1 MEHLSEFA
9 TRVTLLGRLRAAPDD
24 PAAWSEFV
32 EWYGRKIYAWCRA
45 WGLQE
50 SDAQD
55 VTQDVFV
62 NLSVRMRDFHYDP
75 SRSFRAWL
83 KTLTHHAWQDY
94 LEKQRRPGR
103 GSGSESVMER
113 LAAVEAQDDLAFR
126 LGVAFDQELLK
137 EAAARVRLR
146 VEPRTWDAFHLLAVE
161 GDPGAEV
168 ARRLQDEGGDRVRRP
183 EIKVQRRSKARKS
196 VGWSQE

>member
-1 MEHLSEFA
+1 VEHPSEFA

-32 EWYGRKIYAWCRA
+32 AWYGGKIYAWCRA

-55 VTQDVFV
+55 VTQEVFL
-62 NLSVRMRDFHYDP
+62 NLSVRMHDFRYDP

-113 LAAVEAQDDLAFR
+113 LAAVEAQEDLALR
-126 LGVAFDQELLK
+126 LAEAFDQEMLK

-161 GDPGAEV
+161 GRSGAEV
-168 ARRLQDEGGDRVRRP
+168 AQQLQMKVATVFVARS
-183 EIKVQRRSKARKS
+183 KVQRMLREEVSRLDR
-196 VGWSQE
+196 E

>member
-1 MEHLSEFA
+1 MEHPSEFA

-32 EWYGRKIYAWCRA
+32 ALVWRQDLRLVPRLGTPGVRRPGRDPG
-45 WGLQE
+45 GLPH
-50 SDAQD
+50 
-55 VTQDVFV
+55 
-62 NLSVRMRDFHYDP
+62 LSVRMHEFRYDP

-113 LAAVEAQDDLAFR
+113 LAAVEAQDDLAR
-126 LGVAFDQELLK
+126 GWPRPSIRSCSK

-146 VEPRTWDAFHLLAVE
+146 VEPRTWDAFRLLAIE
-161 GDPGAEV
+161 GRSGAEAAQQLRMKVATVFV
-168 ARRLQDEGGDRVRRP
+168 ARS
-183 EIKVQRRSKARKS
+183 KVQRMLR
-196 VGWSQE
+196 QEVSRLDRV

>member
-1 MEHLSEFA
+1 VEHLSEFA

-32 EWYGRKIYAWCRA
+32 AWYGGKIYAWCRA

-55 VTQDVFV
+55 VTQEVFL
-62 NLSVRMRDFHYDP
+62 NLSVRMHDFRYDP

-113 LAAVEAQDDLAFR
+113 LAAVAAQEDLAFR
-126 LGVAFDQELLK
+126 LAEAFDQELLK

-146 VEPRTWDAFHLLAVE
+146 VEPRTWNAFHLLAVE
-161 GDPGAEV
+161 GRPGAEV
-168 ARRLQDEGGDRVRRP
+168 AQRLRMKVATVFVARS
-183 EIKVQRRSKARKS
+183 KVQRMLREE
-196 VGWSQE
+196 VGRLDRV

>member
-1 MEHLSEFA
+1 MEHPSEFA

-32 EWYGRKIYAWCRA
+32 AWYGGKIYAWCRA

-55 VTQDVFV
+55 VFL
-62 NLSVRMRDFHYDP
+62 NLSVRMHDFRYDP
-75 SRSFRAWL
+75 GRSFRAWL

-113 LAAVEAQDDLAFR
+113 LAAVEAQDDLARR
-126 LGVAFDQELLK
+126 LAEAFDQELLK

-146 VEPRTWDAFHLLAVE
+146 VEPRTWNAFHLLAIE
-161 GDPGAEV
+161 GRSGAEV
-168 ARRLQDEGGDRVRRP
+168 ARRLQMKVATVFVARS
-183 EIKVQRRSKARKS
+183 KVQRMLREE
-196 VGWSQE
+196 VGRLDRV

>member
-1 MEHLSEFA
+1 MEHPSEFA

-32 EWYGRKIYAWCRA
+32 AWYGGKIYAWCRA

-55 VTQDVFV
+55 VTQEVFL
-62 NLSVRMRDFHYDP
+62 NLSVRMHDFRYDP

-83 KTLTHHAWQDY
+83 KTLTHHAWRDY

-103 GSGSESVMER
+103 GSGSESAMER
-113 LAAVEAQDDLAFR
+113 LAAVEAQDDLASR
-126 LGVAFDQELLK
+126 LAEAFDQEVLK

-161 GDPGAEV
+161 GRSGAEV
-168 ARRLQDEGGDRVRRP
+168 AQRLRMKVATVFVARS
-183 EIKVQRRSKARKS
+183 KVQRMLREE
-196 VGWSQE
+196 VGRLDRD

>member
-1 MEHLSEFA
+1 MEHPSEFA

-24 PAAWSEFV
+24 PDAWSEFV
-32 EWYGRKIYAWCRA
+32 AWYGGKIYAWCRA

-55 VTQDVFV
+55 VIQEVFL
-62 NLSVRMRDFHYDP
+62 NLSVRMHDFRYDP

-83 KTLTHHAWQDY
+83 KTLTHHAWRDY
-94 LEKQRRPGR
+94 VEKQRRPGR

-113 LAAVEAQDDLAFR
+113 LAAVEAQEDLASR
-126 LGVAFDQELLK
+126 LAEAFDQEVLK

-161 GDPGAEV
+161 GRSGAEV
-168 ARRLQDEGGDRVRRP
+168 ARRLQMKVATVFVARS
-183 EIKVQRRSKARKS
+183 KVQRLLRDEVSRLDR
-196 VGWSQE
+196 E